1 MKRKMFY
8 KKDYVKELLKIIRTE
23 TDTTKLPKLLSD
35 YHEKDIAEAITLLSE
50 TERRQ
55 LYPVLGAQ
63 KVAEI
68 FSYLDDS
75 EKYIEELPIEK
86 AAKVVSYM
94 DADDA
99 LDVLD
104 DLTEH
109 KKQELAYPQRKWWKY
124 CHVHQP
130 VERVHAWLREWTI
143 CLKYRQNCWS
153 CSCRFHLHHRRA
165 VCGHPSVH
173 LRPDG

>member
-75 EKYIEELPIEK
+75 EKYILKNCRLKRLPK
-86 AAKVVSYM
+86 WF
-94 DADDA
+94 
-99 LDVLD
+99 
-104 DLTEH
+104 LTWMPMMH
-109 KKQELAYPQRKWWKY
+109 
-124 CHVHQP
+124 
-130 VERVHAWLREWTI
+130 WTFWMI
-143 CLKYRQNCWS
+143 
-153 CSCRFHLHHRRA
+153 
-165 VCGHPSVH
+165 
-173 LRPDG
+173 

>member
-68 FSYLDDS
+68 FLS
-75 EKYIEELPIEK
+75 
-86 AAKVVSYM
+86 
-94 DADDA
+94 
-99 LDVLD
+99 
-104 DLTEH
+104 
-109 KKQELAYPQRKWWKY
+109 
-124 CHVHQP
+124 
-130 VERVHAWLREWTI
+130 
-143 CLKYRQNCWS
+143 
-153 CSCRFHLHHRRA
+153 
-165 VCGHPSVH
+165 G
-173 LRPDG
+173 

>member
-63 KVAEI
+63 KA
-68 FSYLDDS
+68 F
-75 EKYIEELPIEK
+75 PI
-86 AAKVVSYM
+86 
-94 DADDA
+94 
-99 LDVLD
+99 
-104 DLTEH
+104 
-109 KKQELAYPQRKWWKY
+109 
-124 CHVHQP
+124 
-130 VERVHAWLREWTI
+130 WTI
-143 CLKYRQNCWS
+143 LRNILKNCRLKRLPKW
-153 CSCRFHLHHRRA
+153 FLTWMPMTHWMFWMT
-165 VCGHPSVH
+165 
-173 LRPDG
+173 

>member
-50 TERRQ
+50 TERQQ

-68 FSYLDDS
+68 FCRL
-75 EKYIEELPIEK
+75 KRLP
-86 AAKVVSYM
+86 
-94 DADDA
+94 
-99 LDVLD
+99 
-104 DLTEH
+104 
-109 KKQELAYPQRKWWKY
+109 KWFPTWMPMT
-124 CHVHQP
+124 H
-130 VERVHAWLREWTI
+130 WMFWMT
-143 CLKYRQNCWS
+143 
-153 CSCRFHLHHRRA
+153 
-165 VCGHPSVH
+165 
-173 LRPDG
+173 

>member
-68 FSYLDDS
+68 FSYLDEDMKFLIFTTIKKLYYLS
-75 EKYIEELPIEK
+75 DEGYKELQKTVEIYKADLEVDEE
-86 AAKVVSYM
+86 
-94 DADDA
+94 
-99 LDVLD
+99 
-104 DLTEH
+104 
-109 KKQELAYPQRKWWKY
+109 
-124 CHVHQP
+124 
-130 VERVHAWLREWTI
+130 
-143 CLKYRQNCWS
+143 
-153 CSCRFHLHHRRA
+153 
-165 VCGHPSVH
+165 
-173 LRPDG
+173 

>member
-1 MKRKMFY
+1 MKRRMFY
-8 KKDYVKELLKIIRTE
+8 KKDYVKELLRIIRTE

-86 AAKVVSYM
+86 AAI
-94 DADDA
+94 
-99 LDVLD
+99 
-104 DLTEH
+104 
-109 KKQELAYPQRKWWKY
+109 
-124 CHVHQP
+124 
-130 VERVHAWLREWTI
+130 WT
-143 CLKYRQNCWS
+143 KM
-153 CSCRFHLHHRRA
+153 HRRMSA
-165 VCGHPSVH
+165 NCSPMMKMKSAAA
-173 LRPDG
+173 